1 MVIGYLP
8 RLWLSAQDSWVR
20 SRHEHNHVLV
30 GTMFMLDSHM
40 GQSTKNADEELACL
54 VLGTVLNTRVERVDK
69 SPLQGHHDLEIYYS
83 DGRLGVG
90 EVVSTRDPIW
100 TELIDA
106 VSSRGYAKRPELT
119 RLWFVLVRPGT
130 SLKRVQS
137 HVPALLFQLE
147 SQGIDK
153 VSHSGY
159 GHIQTMLKKL
169 GIDSCPST
177 RPTAKHPPGY
187 YLMPRVLAAWAGDG
201 DGVMQFCESFL
212 ASDPGRSKVDILL
225 HPKADERHVVIL
237 LTTDQLGP
245 HTAVDTGEL
254 PNIRRISGKGS
265 TGCG

>member
-1 MVIGYLP
+1 MTRPCGRPAARAQSFPLHSPVDFSQCMVIGYLP

-30 GTMFMLDSHM
+30 GTMFVLDRHM

-54 VLGTVLNTRVERVDK
+54 VLGTVLNTRVKRVDK

-106 VSSRGYAKRPELT
+106 VSSRGYAKRSELT

-147 SQGIDK
+147 SQGIGK

-169 GIDSCPST
+169 GIDSCSST
-177 RPTAKHPPGY
+177 RPTAKHPPCRKRSP
-187 YLMPRVLAAWAGDG
+187 LPRRSSSPARCWTTRAVSAIRCGTNTPGSIPPAG
-201 DGVMQFCESFL
+201 
-212 ASDPGRSKVDILL
+212 A
-225 HPKADERHVVIL
+225 
-237 LTTDQLGP
+237 
-245 HTAVDTGEL
+245 
-254 PNIRRISGKGS
+254 
-265 TGCG
+265 